1 MIAIQEL
8 VTGAWLETHAPG
20 DRLFVN
26 IGDLALESGE
36 SLKNITIAYQS
47 WGSLN
52 DKGDNAIL
60 VNHALTGW
68 ADINGWWPSMVGPG
82 LPLDTDKYFV
92 LCPNVIG
99 GCQGSTGPSS
109 VAPDGVRWGS
119 RFPSVTIRDMVA
131 GEIAFSDA
139 IGIKKY
145 KLALGPSLGGMRAL
159 EWAVMHPERVGAIC
173 TIGSSAVAT
182 GDQIG
187 TAAIQIRAIKSD
199 PLYCGGDYYD
209 KDRGPVEGMGIA
221 RRIAHLT
228 YRTEAEMD
236 VRFGRQMQGDDTGR
250 YAVESYLDHQANKLA
265 HRFDP
270 NTYIILTDAMSSHD
284 IGRERGGVDKALA
297 TIKIPVT
304 VVSIDTDRLF
314 TPRLQAEIAE
324 LTPTAQPVVEISSP
338 FGHDGFLV
346 EVDDACG
353 TFALCSSHH
362 FFYNLFYCVGFAFN
376 SSCKRPASQCAEAYL
391 FHFYLIAILFW

>member
-1 MIAIQEL
+1 MIATQEL

-82 LPLDTDKYFV
+82 LPFDSDKYFV

-99 GCQGSTGPSS
+99 GCQGSTGPASL
-109 VAPDGVRWGS
+109 APDGVRYGS
-119 RFPSVTIRDMVA
+119 RFPSLTIRDMVA
-131 GEIAFSDA
+131 AEVAFSDRL
-139 IGIKKY
+139 GIKKY
-145 KLALGPSLGGMRAL
+145 RLAVGPSLGGMRSL
-159 EWAVMHPERVGAIC
+159 EWAVQLPDRVGAIC
-173 TIGSSAVAT
+173 TIGSTAVAT

-187 TAAIQIRAIKSD
+187 TSSIQIRAIKAD
-199 PLYCGGDYYD
+199 PYFYGGDYYD
-209 KDRGPVEGMGIA
+209 KPSGPIEGMGIA

-236 VRFGRQMQGDDTGR
+236 VRFGRELQGDETGR
-250 YAVESYLDHQANKLA
+250 YAIESYLDHQAHKLS
-265 HRFDP
+265 HRFDA
-270 NTYIILTDAMSSHD
+270 NTYIALSEAMSSHD
-284 IGRERGGVDKALA
+284 LGRGRGGVAAALA
-297 TIKIPVT
+297 GIQIPV
-304 VVSIDTDRLF
+304 VAVAIDSDRLF
-314 TPRLQAEIAE
+314 PVRLQAEIAE
-324 LTPTAQPVVEISSP
+324 LAPFAAPLITISSP

-346 EVDDACG
+346 EVELVGDVIRS
-353 TFALCSSHH
+353 ALA
-362 FFYNLFYCVGFAFN
+362 LA
-376 SSCKRPASQCAEAYL
+376 
-391 FHFYLIAILFW
+391 